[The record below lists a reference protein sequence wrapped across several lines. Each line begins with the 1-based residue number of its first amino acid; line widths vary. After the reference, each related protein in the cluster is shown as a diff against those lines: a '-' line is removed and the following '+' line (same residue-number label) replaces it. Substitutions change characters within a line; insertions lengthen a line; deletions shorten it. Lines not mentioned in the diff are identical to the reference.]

1 MENIL
6 TENNKAIVHLRQ
18 QFKTKNLGLVFGA
31 GASMNLG
38 FPSWENLIKGIAQNS
53 IVSGMKLYESIKDSV
68 PQSSITDILF
78 QHFKINRIKVL
89 NEEGE
94 DEYFIKKRLL
104 SDWRGIIYSSLYR
117 DALKERKEKIQSHP
131 YLNDFI
137 PMIQKSEIT
146 INYNF
151 DDTLE
156 FMLSEHHQGEMQ
168 KAYQVLWESHS
179 QYKMDSPVIY
189 HPNGFLPED
198 ENSQQSEELIFSD
211 ESFSDQLLDS
221 MSGKSNMILNQFTKK
236 TCILVG
242 LSLEDATLKH
252 LLRQSAILS
261 PGNYHYYIRYTNTE
275 LSGDEKEAIF
285 NSNFT
290 TYNLITLFFNDKEI
304 STFAKLITQETEEFQ
319 SFSRKLGIPIKFIN
333 YFVGSV
339 AVGKSSILS
348 HFGNF
353 HILEEWIDKRPSE
366 LVKPFSELTTEEE
379 KQVEEWIN
387 GQFYKKNKWLSEQI
401 EGFFLIDRSPLDPIS
416 FTNTNDEEKKRA
428 KSMLKGIANKEG
440 GMVVPGH
447 VVFLE
452 SDEKEQKGRLLTKR
466 KVSWTEEFLIDLNL
480 RTKKLYGEDCSTYIV
495 NSRSSLHDTIKNTAK
510 VLFCDEYNEINLHAK
525 LEKLAKQGI
534 TL

>member
-1 MENIL
+1 MENL
-6 TENNKAIVHLRQ
+6 LRQNNKAIVHLRQ
-18 QFKTKNLGLVFGA
+18 QFKNKNIGLVFGA

-38 FPSWENLIKGIAQNS
+38 FPSWENLIEGIANNDMVDGK
-53 IVSGMKLYESIKDSV
+53 ILYESIKSSV

-89 NEEGE
+89 EEEGE

-104 SDWRGIIYSSLYR
+104 SDWRGVIYSSLYS
-117 DALKERKEKIQSHP
+117 DALNERKEKIQDHP

-137 PMIQKSEIT
+137 PIIKDSEIT

-156 FMLSEHHQGEMQ
+156 FILSEYPQADM
-168 KAYQVLWESHS
+168 KKRYQVLWESHS
-179 QYKMDSPVIY
+179 QYKLDSPVIY

-198 ENSQQSEELIFSD
+198 ENSQQSEELIFSN

-252 LLRQSAILS
+252 LLRQSAVLS
-261 PGNYHYYIRYTNTE
+261 AGNYHYYIRYTNE
-275 LSGDEKEAIF
+275 GLSKEEKNAIF

-290 TYNLITLFFNDKEI
+290 TYNLVTLFFNDSEI
-304 STFAKLITQETEEFQ
+304 SKFAKLITQEAKEFQ
-319 SFSRKLGIPIKFIN
+319 SNAKESKIPVKFIN

-348 HFGNF
+348 HFGSF

-379 KQVEEWIN
+379 EQVEEWIN
-387 GQFYKKNKWLSEQI
+387 GQFHKKNKWLNEQE
-401 EGFFLIDRSPLDPIS
+401 EGFFLIDRSPLDPVS
-416 FTNTNDEEKKRA
+416 FTKDTDEEKERA
-428 KSMLKGIANKEG
+428 KSMLTAICNKME
-440 GMVVPGH
+440 GMVAPGH
-447 VVFLE
+447 VIFLE
-452 SDEKEQKGRLLTKR
+452 SDEKEQKGRLLSKR
-466 KVSWTEEFLIDLNL
+466 KISWTEEFLISLN
-480 RTKKLYGEDCSTYIV
+480 RKTKNLYKENSPTYII
-495 NSRSSLHDTIKNTAK
+495 NSRSTLHDTIKKTAT
-510 VLFCDEYNEINLHAK
+510 VLFCDEYNEINLNDNLK
-525 LEKLAKQGI
+525 KLACQGI
-534 TL
+534 SL

>member
-1 MENIL
+1 MEHIL
-6 TENNKAIVHLRQ
+6 KENNKAIVHLRQ
-18 QFKTKNLGLVFGA
+18 QFKNKNLGLVFGA

-38 FPSWENLIKGIAQNS
+38 FPSWENLIKDIAEHSMVDGIS
-53 IVSGMKLYESIKDSV
+53 LYESVKNSV

-78 QHFKINRIKVL
+78 QHFKTKRIKEL
-89 NEEGE
+89 EGE

-117 DALKERKEKIQSHP
+117 EALKDRKGKLLSHP

-137 PMIQKSEIT
+137 PLIQNSEIT

-156 FMLSEHHQGEMQ
+156 FILSEHHQDDIQ
-168 KAYQVLWESHS
+168 KPYQVLWESHS
-179 QYKMDSPVIY
+179 HYKTGSPVIY

-211 ESFSDQLLDS
+211 ESFSDQLLES

-252 LLRQSAILS
+252 LLRQSAVLS

-275 LSGDEKEAIF
+275 LSRDEKEAIF

-290 TYNLITLFFNDKEI
+290 TYNLVTLFFNDEEI
-304 STFAKLITQETEEFQ
+304 STFTRLITQEAEEFQ
-319 SFSRKLGIPIKFIN
+319 IYARELDIPIKFVN

-353 HILEEWIDKRPSE
+353 HILEEWIDKRPAE
-366 LVKPFSELTTEEE
+366 LVKPFNDLTPEEE
-379 KQVEEWIN
+379 EQVEKWIN
-387 GQFYKKNKWLSEQI
+387 GQFYKKNKWLDEQR

-416 FTNTNDEEKKRA
+416 FTNNNHEEKKRA
-428 KSMLKGIANKEG
+428 ESMLQGIANGEG
-440 GMVVPGH
+440 LIVVPGH
-447 VVFLE
+447 IIFLE

-466 KVSWTEEFLIDLNL
+466 KVSWTEEFLIDLNMK
-480 RTKKLYGEDCSTYIV
+480 TKKLYGDNYSTYII
-495 NSRSSLHDTIKNTAK
+495 NSRSTLHDTIKNTAK
-510 VLFCDEYNEINLHAK
+510 VLFCDGYSEINLHTN
-525 LEKLAKQGI
+525 LEVLAKQGI

>member
-1 MENIL
+1 M
-6 TENNKAIVHLRQ
+6 VHLRQ
-18 QFKTKNLGLVFGA
+18 QFKNKNLGLVFGA

-38 FPSWENLIKGIAQNS
+38 FPSWVKLIKDIAEHPMVDGIT
-53 IVSGMKLYESIKDSV
+53 LYESLKESV

-78 QHFKINRIKVL
+78 QHFKLKRIK
-89 NEEGE
+89 EFEGE

-104 SDWRGIIYSSLYR
+104 SDWRGIIYLSLYR
-117 DALKERKEKIQSHP
+117 DALESRKDKIASHP

-137 PMIQKSEIT
+137 PMIQNSEIT

-156 FMLSEHHQGEMQ
+156 FILSEHHQGDMQ
-168 KAYQVLWESHS
+168 KPYQVLWESHS
-179 QYKMDSPVIY
+179 QYKIDSPVIY

-261 PGNYHYYIRYTNTE
+261 PGNYHYYIRYTNE
-275 LSGDEKEAIF
+275 DLSNEEKEAIF

-290 TYNLITLFFNDKEI
+290 TYNLVTLFFNDSGI
-304 STFAKLITQETEEFQ
+304 SKFAKLITQESEEFQ
-319 SFSRKLGIPIKFIN
+319 SFARELGIPVKFIN

-348 HFGNF
+348 HFGSF
-353 HILEEWIDKRPSE
+353 HILEEWIDKRPPE
-366 LVKPFSELTTEEE
+366 LVKPFSDLDIEEK

-387 GQFYKKNKWLSEQI
+387 GQFCKKNKWLTEQK
-401 EGFFLIDRSPLDPIS
+401 EGFFLVDRSPLDPIS
-416 FTNTNDEEKKRA
+416 FTTDKEEEKKRA
-428 KSMLKGIANKEG
+428 ESMLKGISNGEG
-440 GMVVPGH
+440 LMVVPGN

-452 SDEKEQKGRLLTKR
+452 SDVKEQKGRLLAKR
-466 KVSWTEEFLIDLNL
+466 KASWTEEFLSELNIK
-480 RTKKLYGEDCSTYIV
+480 TKKLYAENYSTCIV

-510 VLFCDEYNEINLHAK
+510 VLFCDDYNEKNLHNN
-525 LEKLAKQGI
+525 LEKLAKDGI
-534 TL
+534 SL

>member
-1 MENIL
+1 MEYIL
-6 TENNKAIVHLRQ
+6 KDNNKAIVHLRQ
-18 QFKTKNLGLVFGA
+18 QFKNNNLGLVFGA

-38 FPSWENLIKGIAQNS
+38 FPSWEELIQGIAANPMVDG
-53 IVSGMKLYESIKDSV
+53 IVLYKSIKDSV
-68 PQSSITDILF
+68 PQLSITDILF
-78 QHFKINRIKVL
+78 QHFKIKRIKEL
-89 NEEGE
+89 ELEGE

-104 SDWRGIIYSSLYR
+104 SDWRGIIYSSLYK
-117 DALKERKEKIQSHP
+117 DALEKRKDKIALHP

-137 PMIQKSEIT
+137 PMIQNSEIT

-156 FMLSEHHQGEMQ
+156 FILSEHHHGDMQ
-168 KAYQVLWESHS
+168 KPYQVLWESHS
-179 QYKMDSPVIY
+179 QYKVSSPVIY

-236 TCILVG
+236 TCILIG

-261 PGNYHYYIRYTNTE
+261 PGNYHYYIRYTNDTLGE
-275 LSGDEKEAIF
+275 DEKEAIF

-290 TYNLITLFFNDKEI
+290 TYNLVTLFFNDIEI
-304 STFAKLITQETEEFQ
+304 STFAKLITQEADKFQ
-319 SFSRKLGIPIKFIN
+319 SLAGKLDIPIKFIN

-379 KQVEEWIN
+379 EQVEEWIN
-387 GQFYKKNKWLSEQI
+387 GQFYKKNKWLNEQK

-416 FTNTNDEEKKRA
+416 FTNNNNEEKKRA
-428 KSMLKGIANKEG
+428 ESMLMGIDNGEG
-440 GMVVPGH
+440 ITVVSGYI
-447 VVFLE
+447 VFLE
-452 SDEKEQKGRLLTKR
+452 SDEKEQKGRLLIKR
-466 KVSWTEEFLIDLNL
+466 KVSWTEKFLTELNIK
-480 RTKKLYGEDCSTYIV
+480 TKKLYGENYSTNII
-495 NSRSSLHDTIKNTAK
+495 NSRSSLNDTIKNTAK
-510 VLFCDEYNEINLHAK
+510 ALFCDDYNEINLHTN

-534 TL
+534 T